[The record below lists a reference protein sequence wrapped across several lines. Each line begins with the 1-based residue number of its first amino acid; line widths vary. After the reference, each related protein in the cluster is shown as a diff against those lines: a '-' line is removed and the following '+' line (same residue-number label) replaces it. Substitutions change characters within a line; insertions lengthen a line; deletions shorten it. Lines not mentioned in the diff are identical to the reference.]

1 PKGGRI
7 VIEVRIKEKQ
17 VVIRIAN
24 PVVLVGQQA
33 APGGRQSNR
42 MARQNIR
49 HRLTAHYGPN
59 ARLSTMID
67 SGTFTTLITYPLD
80 KQ

>member
-1 PKGGRI
+1 MPWKTAFSSSGWSNRPGI
-7 VIEVRIKEKQ
+7 C
-17 VVIRIAN
+17 IAN

-80 KQ
+80 KK